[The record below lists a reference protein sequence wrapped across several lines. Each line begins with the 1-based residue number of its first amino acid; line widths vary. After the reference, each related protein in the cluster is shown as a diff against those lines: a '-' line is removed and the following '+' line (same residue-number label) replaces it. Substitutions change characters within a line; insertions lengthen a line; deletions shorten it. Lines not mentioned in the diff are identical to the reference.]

1 MYLIQQSTKYLGFC
15 HVNNRGWEAVKQQ
28 LDLVLGE
35 IFQPSLLIYTM
46 QRVAENAYVE
56 LSELLPEKIQE
67 ASHFPD
73 GKKKKKVQPMDKF
86 DDWVL
91 ALLCIAKPSW

>member
-1 MYLIQQSTKYLGFC
+1 
-15 HVNNRGWEAVKQQ
+15 
-28 LDLVLGE
+28 
-35 IFQPSLLIYTM
+35 M

-56 LSELLPEKIQE
+56 ISELLLEKIQE

-91 ALLCIAKPSW
+91 ALLCIAKPFW